1 MKPSDHLTDFVR
13 DALRAGHPRAEIAR
27 AITAAGWSEREAEE
41 ALNAWADDPIGLPV
55 PRPKASVSAA
65 EAFFYALMFISL
77 AVVAVHVTQLGFE
90 LIKRAIPDPVL
101 GETIYGHDR
110 TIRRSIASLIVFAP
124 LFFWLN
130 ARSLRATRDDPGK
143 RLSPVRRWLTYLT
156 LLIGAVT
163 LLGDLIWL
171 VFSLLQGELTAQ
183 VAAKAVFLAV
193 VAGTVM
199 FYFRTETREGV
210 DAA

>member
-13 DALRAGHPRAEIAR
+13 DALRAGQPRAEIAR
-27 AITAAGWSEREAEE
+27 AISAAGWSEREAEE

-77 AVVAVHVTQLGFE
+77 GVMAVYVTQLGFE
-90 LIKRAIPDPVL
+90 MIERAIPDPVL
-101 GETIYGHDR
+101 GDSVFNNR

-171 VFSLLQGELTAQ
+171 IFSLLQGELTAQ
-183 VAAKAVFLAV
+183 VAAKAVFLAL